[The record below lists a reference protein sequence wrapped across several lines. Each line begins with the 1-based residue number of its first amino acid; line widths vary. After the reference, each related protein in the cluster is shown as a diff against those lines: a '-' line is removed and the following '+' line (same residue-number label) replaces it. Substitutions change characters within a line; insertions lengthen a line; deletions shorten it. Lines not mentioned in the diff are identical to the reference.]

1 MIGRNIVHDYSKR
14 TYKIITVFIKL
25 TQVLKV
31 QFCSLLCSNRYCFMI
46 KKPKHQETI
55 PVRLN
60 LSNLIQ
66 PQNKQSGIDTT
77 PKKEEPKKNKITIKF
92 VLTEDIVTHKHFEIH
107 SLFPLRTIEKNI
119 NDLSWLRLVVFAVI
133 VELVKY
139 ISSSLEG

>member
-1 MIGRNIVHDYSKR
+1 
-14 TYKIITVFIKL
+14 
-25 TQVLKV
+25 
-31 QFCSLLCSNRYCFMI
+31 MI

-119 NDLSWLRLVVFAVI
+119 NDLS
-133 VELVKY
+133 
-139 ISSSLEG
+139 